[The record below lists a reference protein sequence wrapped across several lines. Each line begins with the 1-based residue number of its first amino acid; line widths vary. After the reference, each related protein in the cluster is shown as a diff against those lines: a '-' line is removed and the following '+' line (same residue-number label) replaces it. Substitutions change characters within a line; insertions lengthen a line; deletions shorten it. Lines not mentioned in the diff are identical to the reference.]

1 MSFVRSGVG
10 FQQQTTFI
18 SKLLNNALYLA
29 SGDFL
34 ATINGDLVCPDSR
47 CWKQQGK
54 SKGQEKLLLHD
65 VLSR

>member
-1 MSFVRSGVG
+1 MSLVRSGVG

-29 SGDFL
+29 SSDFL

-47 CWKQQGK
+47 C
-54 SKGQEKLLLHD
+54 
-65 VLSR
+65 